1 LDRPNLTID
10 STVGQSV
17 RFRKDL
23 NIFPEGT
30 GLNDRVS
37 DFVGRTRIRYG
48 RLLEITHRY
57 RVDKS
62 NFAVR
67 RNEVDLTIGT
77 QQTYAQVGY
86 LRLNRNI
93 DPSVEDLR
101 DKEELRLAGRVLFHR
116 YWSIFGATVIDL
128 TDKREDPLSL
138 ADGWQPVRHR
148 LGIQYEDDCLEVG
161 LTWRRD
167 YEQIGAFRKGSTFSL
182 HLAFKGLNR

>member
-1 LDRPNLTID
+1 
-10 STVGQSV
+10 
-17 RFRKDL
+17 
-23 NIFPEGT
+23 
-30 GLNDRVS
+30 
-37 DFVGRTRIRYG
+37 VGRTRIRYG
-48 RLLEITHRY
+48 RFIDITQRY
-57 RVDKS
+57 RIDKS

-93 DPSVEDLR
+93 DPAIEDLR
-101 DKEELRLAGRVLFHR
+101 DKEELRLAARVLFRR

-128 TDKREDPLSL
+128 TDKSEDPLSL

-148 LGIQYEDDCLEVG
+148 LGIQYEDDCLQVG
-161 LTWRRD
+161 FTWRRD